1 MGRPICPDGSKAV
14 YNRPTGKNTE
24 KSNYFPP
31 PVCEGEGKPA
41 CADGSVARIRFNIC
55 SDDEKKCPTGQGFG
69 AGDKPRPA
77 CADGSKCSCPGGG
90 KNCAFRFKVCANRKS
105 CVTQC
110 KKGVPH
116 CPWWTKNRNKHDGIR
131 NFNTGARRPGNRLPH
146 HWDQNMQAIDHN
158 FFYDS

>member
-1 MGRPICPDGSKAV
+1 MG
-14 YNRPTGKNTE
+14 NRPTGKNTE
-24 KSNYFPP
+24 NSDYFPP

-41 CADGSVARIRFNIC
+41 CADGSVARYRFNTC

-90 KNCAFRFKVCANRKS
+90 KNCAFRFKRCANRKS

-116 CPWWTKNRNKHDGIR
+116 CHGGPRTGI
-131 NFNTGARRPGNRLPH
+131 NMTGSGTSTQGREGLETDLKDITG
-146 HWDQNMQAIDHN
+146 DQH
-158 FFYDS
+158 